1 MNFIMSWWSDM
12 SSIIRFHLWILL
24 CLDEVICQ
32 SIIPKNPATT
42 LPHYLRNK
50 IPGNSAI
57 NNTIAKKAATEAT
70 ERACLIQSQEGRAVY
85 LWWADLALPCRARWG
100 HRCRATEDRTPKPKK
115 LELKLKKPNCI
126 SVNSI
131 QKPQFNSVFDF
142 YFGLNW
148 KTETVLISVLVQRP
162 NPIQLKNMGQG
173 NPTSNPKCI

>member
-1 MNFIMSWWSDM
+1 LLDSVAGGESGLPLVSGPG
-12 SSIIRFHLWILL
+12 SSLSCSLGAPL
-24 CLDEVICQ
+24 Q
-32 SIIPKNPATT
+32 
-42 LPHYLRNK
+42 
-50 IPGNSAI
+50 GN
-57 NNTIAKKAATEAT
+57 
-70 ERACLIQSQEGRAVY
+70 RR
-85 LWWADLALPCRARWG
+85 
-100 HRCRATEDRTPKPKK
+100 PKPKK